1 MTSIYTYRQGVSIP
15 HGRAVLPHTEV
26 TTSHGGDVPPQ
37 ILKMSRPL
45 TRETSTHSRHSSTER
60 VTQLRH
66 SSTERVTQLRH
77 SSTER
82 VPLLKH
88 SFTEKVPLLKRS
100 STETFQLTRM
110 SPFRRF
116 FTEMYYYNRCSD
128 FLRKSLPHATIN
140 WCQ

>member
-1 MTSIYTYRQGVSIP
+1 MTSIYTYRQGVSTP
-15 HGRAVLPHTEV
+15 YGGAVPLIQASRRLTGM
-26 TTSHGGDVPPQ
+26 TSHHRY
-37 ILKMSRPL
+37 SRCL
-45 TRETSTHSRHSSTER
+45 DLSRETSTHSRHSSTER

-66 SSTERVTQLRH
+66 SSTERVTQLRY